1 MLLYLD
7 FKANGSN
14 RFHFL
19 PAKFIA
25 KSISCPRRTLVKF
38 TYPGQRP
45 KIRFLSY
52 YGSWLCVL
60 SRENVLYVCPCFIM
74 EEDLKWIAHH
84 THSGEKQKML
94 LSWSVIVLRPFPIA
108 LSTF

>member
-1 MLLYLD
+1 MLLYLH

-14 RFHFL
+14 RLHFL

-60 SRENVLYVCPCFIM
+60 SRENVLYVCPCFKM
-74 EEDLKWIAHH
+74 ER
-84 THSGEKQKML
+84 G
-94 LSWSVIVLRPFPIA
+94 P
-108 LSTF
+108 